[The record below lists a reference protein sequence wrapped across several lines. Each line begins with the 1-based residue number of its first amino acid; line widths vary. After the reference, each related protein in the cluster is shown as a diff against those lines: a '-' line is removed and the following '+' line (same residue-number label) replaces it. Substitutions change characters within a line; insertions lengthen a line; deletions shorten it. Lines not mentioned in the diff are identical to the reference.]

1 MHIKMVIFILRISI
15 FYKWY
20 IEYSQINFHIPGSY
34 TIKFFISKGNIKAEP
49 LIQHCDVDFNET
61 EGQAESSTPKK
72 KRGKKPMNLSK
83 RKQYPVQI
91 VPQSKR
97 PRKISVTRYEELPA
111 NMTKTLWSK
120 NEVIKEVGKEL
131 IRDDNF

>member
-1 MHIKMVIFILRISI
+1 
-15 FYKWY
+15 
-20 IEYSQINFHIPGSY
+20 
-34 TIKFFISKGNIKAEP
+34 
-49 LIQHCDVDFNET
+49 
-61 EGQAESSTPKK
+61 
-72 KRGKKPMNLSK
+72 MNLSK